1 MRKSRL
7 QKILELIDRERIGTQ
22 EELVTRLEEEGYHV
36 TQATISRDIKQ
47 LGLMKVTGTDGA
59 QFYRRTEEDEHT
71 YSRKYVR
78 VLREGLL
85 SMEAAEN
92 ILVIH
97 TMTGMANAVGAALD
111 HLRFD
116 KVVGTVAGDDTI
128 LCVVKS
134 REDAEMVLR
143 TIEDVLKQE

>member
-59 QFYRRTEEDEHT
+59 QFYRRMEEDEHT

-111 HLRFD
+111 QLRFD

>member
-1 MRKSRL
+1 MRKSRR

-59 QFYRRTEEDEHT
+59 QFYRRMEEDEHT

-134 REDAEMVLR
+134 RDDAEMVLR

>member
-59 QFYRRTEEDEHT
+59 QFYRRMSEDEHT

>member
-1 MRKSRL
+1 
-7 QKILELIDRERIGTQ
+7 
-22 EELVTRLEEEGYHV
+22 
-36 TQATISRDIKQ
+36 
-47 LGLMKVTGTDGA
+47 
-59 QFYRRTEEDEHT
+59 
-71 YSRKYVR
+71 
-78 VLREGLL
+78 
-85 SMEAAEN
+85 MEAAEN

-134 REDAEMVLR
+134 REDAVMVLR

>member
-59 QFYRRTEEDEHT
+59 QFYRRMEEDEHT

-134 REDAEMVLR
+134 REDAKMVLR